1 MAPTARRRVTLSTG
15 SRLGPGPSV
24 LTSRG
29 DLPDF
34 RGPRHVPTLPPRLAP
49 PLPAPEGANCEVGAQ
64 RGGRGAHGGEEPE
77 CAARR
82 TDGGCGGG
90 PGRAAR
96 RTGAA
101 R

>member
-34 RGPRHVPTLPPRLAP
+34 RGPRHVPTLPPAWHRLCR
-49 PLPAPEGANCEVGAQ
+49 LPRAQ
-64 RGGRGAHGGEEPE
+64 T
-77 CAARR
+77 AR
-82 TDGGCGGG
+82 
-90 PGRAAR
+90 
-96 RTGAA
+96 
-101 R
+101 